1 MRTTQR
7 NFVVEYK
14 NRRQA
19 QAQSPSI
26 WGNLDLRAVALQ
38 IETDGVL
45 PDVDRA
51 DAEPLANAVVPDL
64 ASAPSIEP
72 CVPTATALTGE
83 DNSGPRGLEHELPAI
98 DKSAAHDN
106 PPIAIKPA
114 RSSKPDKRAS
124 IPERVVDA
132 RLEVFAHENG
142 EDDLNAL
149 EEENRRLKRLMIVKF
164 HQENTELRSMLKRF
178 DAEHIER
185 SLRI

>member
-19 QAQSPSI
+19 QARPPSI

-38 IETDGVL
+38 IETDSVL

-51 DAEPLANAVVPDL
+51 DAEHIANAVVPDL
-64 ASAPSIEP
+64 ASASSMDP
-72 CVPTATALTGE
+72 CAPTATIPTGE
-83 DNSGPRGLEHELPAI
+83 DNSGVRGLEHELPAI
-98 DKSAAHDN
+98 DKFAAHDN
-106 PPIAIKPA
+106 PQIAIRPA
-114 RSSKPDKRAS
+114 RSSRPDKRAS

-132 RLEVFAHENG
+132 RFEVFAHDNG
-142 EDDLNAL
+142 EDDLDAL
-149 EEENRRLKRLMIVKF
+149 EEENRRLKKLMIIKF